1 MKKLGE
7 KLRILIDQEA
17 QALELFV
24 VHHTVSPTGLFRFY
38 VDSIQPLSMKS
49 LADFTK
55 HVSVLIDEGDFG
67 DTPFTFEISSPGA
80 DAPMKDLRQYHKHIN
95 RTFEISTEEHTYKGK
110 LEKIEN
116 NTLHILSEVKEK
128 GKGKKIALEPVE
140 IPFSEIKQATIII
153 SFK

>member
-1 MKKLGE
+1 M
-7 KLRILIDQEA
+7 LIDQEA
-17 QALELFV
+17 QSFELFV

-38 VDSIQPLSMKS
+38 VDSIQPLSMKN

-80 DAPMKDLRQYHKHIN
+80 DAPMKDLRQYHKHVN
-95 RTFEISTEEHTYKGK
+95 RTFEITTAENTFKGK
-110 LEKIEN
+110 LEKIEDGI
-116 NTLHILSEVKEK
+116 LHILNEVKEK
-128 GKGKKIALEPVE
+128 GKGKKITLEAVE
-140 IPFSEIKQATIII
+140 IPFSDIKQATIII